1 MILSKSSHRL
11 VKSPPPPPS
20 LFKSAR
26 TINSARV
33 LLQNLRTLVG
43 RALPQ
48 LNVEAVVYP
57 RYETRGDLSLSVSKF
72 REWLQNRVIDIEV
85 AAETPSPMI
94 DPSVR
99 TVLVAHSMGGIIAAD
114 TLLSILDDED
124 TNRSPN
130 TPGKFMFP
138 YIQGILAFDTPFL
151 GLSPAVFANGADT
164 NIRSASSAVSQIS
177 ALASGFFASR
187 AASEGSKALTNA
199 PASPTSPTSPTSP
212 NAEKQK
218 AEEEPASPIWQ
229 RWGKVA
235 AYAGA
240 AGVLAAGGA
249 VAYFK
254 RDEIGQGFSWV
265 SSHLEFVGA
274 LMKSEDLRVR
284 TERVSGTEGVGF
296 AVLYTA
302 LGDRGKEKGDRT
314 FVILPTKGGKGWFRC
329 VNAKATDEVNAHC
342 SMFGPATNPRYQDMT
357 LLAKELIVRWATNEW
372 SYYTPRPASKDMRM
386 TTQGGGGPAPNRGGR
401 L

>member
-1 MILSKSSHRL
+1 
-11 VKSPPPPPS
+11 VQ
-20 LFKSAR
+20 
-26 TINSARV
+26 T
-33 LLQNLRTLVG
+33 
-43 RALPQ
+43 
-48 LNVEAVVYP
+48 VVYP
-57 RYETRGDLSLSVSKF
+57 RYETRGDLSQSVSKF

-138 YIQGILAFDTPFL
+138 YIQGILAFDTPYL
-151 GLSPAVFANGADT
+151 GLSPAVFAHGADT
-164 NIRSASSAVSQIS
+164 NIRSASSAVSQVS

-199 PASPTSPTSPTSP
+199 PSSPTSPTSPTEKRQSEEDPPPSP
-212 NAEKQK
+212 L
-218 AEEEPASPIWQ
+218 WQ

-274 LMKSEDLRVR
+274 LMKGEELRVR
-284 TERVSGTEGVGF
+284 TERASDTEGVGF

-302 LGDRGKEKGDRT
+302 LGERGKEKGDRT
-314 FVILPTKGGKGWFRC
+314 FVTLPTKGGKGWFRC
-329 VNAKATDEVNAHC
+329 VNSKVTDEVAAHC
-342 SMFGPATNPRYQDMT
+342 SMFGPGTNPRYQDMS

-386 TTQGGGGPAPNRGGR
+386 SVQYGAGGGGGPAPNRGER

>member
-1 MILSKSSHRL
+1 VS
-11 VKSPPPPPS
+11 
-20 LFKSAR
+20 
-26 TINSARV
+26 
-33 LLQNLRTLVG
+33 

-48 LNVEAVVYP
+48 LNVQTIVYP
-57 RYETRGDLSLSVSKF
+57 RYETRGDLSMSVSKF
-72 REWLQNRVIDIEV
+72 REWLQNQVIDIEV
-85 AAETPSPMI
+85 AAETPSPTI

-99 TVLVAHSMGGIIAAD
+99 TVLVAHSMGGIVAAD
-114 TLLSILDDED
+114 TLLSILDDESIDDSPD
-124 TNRSPN
+124 TA
-130 TPGKFMFP
+130 GKFMFP

-164 NIRSASSAVSQIS
+164 NLRTASSAVSQIS
-177 ALASGFFASR
+177 TLASGFFASR
-187 AASEGSKALTNA
+187 AASEGSKALTNT
-199 PASPTSPTSPTSP
+199 PTSPTT
-212 NAEKQK
+212 EKQ
-218 AEEEPASPIWQ
+218 ETEEPPPSPLWQ

-274 LMKSEDLRVR
+274 LMKGEEMRLR
-284 TERVSGTEGVGF
+284 TERASNTEGVGF

-302 LGDRGKEKGDRT
+302 LGERGKDKGERT
-314 FVILPTKGGKGWFRC
+314 FVTLPTKGGKGWFRC
-329 VNAKATDEVNAHC
+329 VNSKVTDEVGAHV
-342 SMFGPATNPRYQDMT
+342 SMFGPDTNPRYTDMAV
-357 LLAKELIVRWATNEW
+357 LAKELVVRWATNEW
-372 SYYTPRPASKDMRM
+372 SYYAPRPVSGDMRM
-386 TTQGGGGPAPNRGGR
+386 PMRHGGPGSGRGER